1 MARLQFTEVQRL
13 RNQLLT
19 DRSRHLNTWRA
30 RAKFM
35 SPNRFS
41 DNPNNKNDGS
51 RKDQEIINGQVRRSL
66 RTFVSG
72 MMNGATPRAR
82 PWFKLVAVDEQ
93 RGNSTSAK
101 RWFAEVERII
111 LAHMQVSNLYRVL
124 PMSYKDVG
132 VFSNSAYGMLP
143 HDRFGFH
150 FMPFMIGSYCF
161 SSDSE
166 GSVTTF
172 MRDFNLTVRQVVETY
187 APLTNTGQIDWTNF
201 DPWIKWMWDNA
212 EYNNTVNLVNLI
224 VPNPRPKANPFLA
237 EDRAYQSYT
246 YVNGSGT
253 NVPNQAP
260 LRGSQNIPSFGNK
273 FLSVKG
279 YDYFP
284 VITPRWEVAPE
295 QDYGDE
301 SPGCLAEGD
310 VRMLQEL
317 EKANLEAI
325 DKLIR
330 PPMIGP
336 SSLRRTQASILAG
349 GITYLDE
356 QDSTKQFR
364 PAFTVEPKIAEL
376 LNEKEQVRQA
386 IRSAFFEDLF
396 LMLADERSV
405 SHVTARE
412 IEEKAAEKLS
422 AIGPVLGQLDQDQN
436 RPLVENAF
444 RILSAQ
450 GKLPPKPK
458 DLQGTEIRPEY
469 ISVLAQAQK
478 ASLITSTEK
487 LVSFTAAAAQSFQ
500 DPSLLKLIKADLMVR
515 QYADFV
521 GVDPALVRDEIEYAE
536 LQEQIAQQQ
545 AQAAQMEALK
555 QESETIRNL
564 GQAQTGD
571 GSVLDFMR
579 GANQAV

>member
-1 MARLQFTEVQRL
+1 MGRLSFSQVNHL

-19 DRSRHLNTWRA
+19 DRTRHLNTWRT
-30 RAKFM
+30 RAKIM

-51 RKDQEIINGQVRRSL
+51 RKDHEIINGQVRRSL

-72 MMNGATPRAR
+72 MMNGATSRAR
-82 PWFKLVAVDEQ
+82 PWFKLVSVDEAA
-93 RGNSTSAK
+93 GNTTAAK
-101 RWFAEVERII
+101 RWFADVEKI
-111 LAHMQVSNLYRVL
+111 LLSHFQVSNLYRVL
-124 PMSYKDVG
+124 PAAYKDVG
-132 VFSNSAYGMLP
+132 VFSNAAYGMLP
-143 HDRFGFH
+143 HERFGFI

-172 MRDFNLTVRQVVETY
+172 MRDFNLSVRQVVETY
-187 APLTNTGQIDWTNF
+187 GKLDKNGRADWSNF
-201 DPWIKWMWDNA
+201 DPWIKEAYERGNYNA
-212 EYNNTVNLVNLI
+212 TVNLVNLI
-224 VPNPRPKANPFLA
+224 LPNPAPMDNPFFP

-253 NVPNQAP
+253 NVPNQSPA
-260 LRGSQNIPSFGNK
+260 RGSQSIPTFENR

-310 VRMLQEL
+310 CNMLQEL
-317 EKANLEAI
+317 ERANLEAV
-325 DKLIR
+325 DKLLR
-330 PPMIGP
+330 PPMVGP
-336 SSLRRTQASILAG
+336 AALRRTQASILAG

-364 PAFTVEPKIAEL
+364 PAFTVEPKVAEL
-376 LNEKEQVRQA
+376 LNQRETTRQA

-436 RPLVENAF
+436 RPLIENGF
-444 RILSAQ
+444 RLLNAA
-450 GKLPPKPK
+450 GRLPPKPK
-458 DLQGTEIRPEY
+458 ELQGSEIRPEY
-469 ISVLAQAQK
+469 ISILAQAQK
-478 ASLITSTEK
+478 ASLITSSEK
-487 LVSFTAAAAQSFQ
+487 LVAFTAQAAQAFE
-500 DPSLLKLIKADLMVR
+500 DRSLLKLIKADKLVR

-521 GVDPALVRDEIEYAE
+521 GVDPGLIRDELEYE
-536 LQEQIAQQQ
+536 EIVSQQ
-545 AQAAQMEALK
+545 AQLEAQAKAQAQLEQQATTAKTL
-555 QESETIRNL
+555 SETDPGGGLLNAL
-564 GQAQTGD
+564 QGAQ
-571 GSVLDFMR
+571 
-579 GANQAV
+579 QAV